1 MFLKVLCSKF
11 KKLKQ
16 VQLPAI
22 HHRFTMTCTTENRHQ
37 HIQIKWI
44 LSSFTVS
51 LFMQSWKRRV
61 CLFHLCRHRKSVKLS
76 SKSLSN
82 SLSEGQERH
91 LWGLRCTHLW
101 QRWIIEQR
109 NWTHINIETNC
120 PCGLQLGLF
129 GLHMISV
136 NHFFHREMVHF
147 GLRQQG
153 NQMCYF
159 LPRSFHSRCTSG
171 EKTCSEGTFVSQ
183 KSQSVP
189 LLKRMLT
196 SSAPMYS
203 SYFHVSLS
211 MIIRWSLLS
220 MPRTPSMK
228 KKKGF
233 VVFGCYDKL
242 CGRWW
247 CRICHK
253 CHNHSG
259 KKKKIHKNCTSN
271 MLLFQSW
278 CVCEVWN
285 QYVTWLQMR
294 TPAVNNTNV
303 TFPPWISLE
312 NSFHNSNFTADSKDS
327 ICFAISA
334 SSIWTATHC
343 HTEIMPSTPFSIML
357 DTVNATNNY
366 LRWWIPTRI

>member
-22 HHRFTMTCTTENRHQ
+22 QHRFTMTCTTENRHQ

-109 NWTHINIETNC
+109 NWTHVNIETNC

-171 EKTCSEGTFVSQ
+171 ERTCSEGTFVSQ

-189 LLKRMLT
+189 LLKRMLR

-220 MPRTPSMK
+220 MPCTPSMK
-228 KKKGF
+228 KKRALSSSVAMTNCAAADDVGF
-233 VVFGCYDKL
+233 VTSA
-242 CGRWW
+242 
-247 CRICHK
+247 IIIQE
-253 CHNHSG
+253 
-259 KKKKIHKNCTSN
+259 KKKKSIKTAPLTCFCSRVGVCVKSEIS
-271 MLLFQSW
+271 MLLDCKCAHLLWIIPMS
-278 CVCEVWN
+278 
-285 QYVTWLQMR
+285 L
-294 TPAVNNTNV
+294 
-303 TFPPWISLE
+303 FPRGSLWKILSTTVISLL
-312 NSFHNSNFTADSKDS
+312 TAK
-327 ICFAISA
+327 
-334 SSIWTATHC
+334 TAFVLLFLPQAYERQ
-343 HTEIMPSTPFSIML
+343 HTVTQ
-357 DTVNATNNY
+357 
-366 LRWWIPTRI
+366 R